1 MEKFFLKDL
10 FDKPI
15 SGEWGTEIQD
25 VSEGSPVIRTTNFT
39 NIGEI
44 DYNNLTYRNIDL
56 ALKENKILKPGDII
70 IEKSG
75 GTPDNPVGRVVYFN
89 EKNKKY
95 FTNNFTAILRTINN
109 NDSKYLF
116 YLLFYLHK
124 KRVVLKFQN
133 KTTGIINLQLNS
145 YLKITSV
152 KIPSLEIQEKV
163 VKLLDTLR
171 NLIKLRKVQIQVYDD
186 LIESLFFKFI
196 RSDYIHEI
204 SFDDLFEIIDGD
216 RGKNYPKKNDLLEK
230 GYCLFLNAKNV
241 TKYGFKFDEL
251 EFITEEK
258 DKVLRKGRAS
268 CGDFILTTRGTV
280 GNIAYIDEDINFKN
294 IRINS
299 GMVIL
304 RKKMELNPKFFEI
317 VIRKSDILNKAM
329 SGSAQPQLPIKSLK
343 KVNVP
348 MIDIKMQ
355 NKFAEYV
362 IKIEE
367 EKKKLRASLVEL
379 EILFDALMQ
388 DAFSGNLF
396 KEWEGR

>member
-355 NKFAEYV
+355 DKFADYV
-362 IKIEE
+362 IKIEG

-379 EILFDALMQ
+379 EILFEALMQ

-396 KEWEGR
+396 KE

>member
-396 KEWEGR
+396 KE

>member
-1 MEKFFLKDL
+1 MEWVKLEEIATITAGKNAPKDNEFSLEGHPFIRAGHLEALVEGMEEDRLPYVDLDIANKNKYKLYDSNTIIFAKSGMSILKDRVYML
-10 FDKPI
+10 KKPSYLVNHLAALEIYDK
-15 SGEWGTEIQD
+15 E
-25 VSEGSPVIRTTNFT
+25 V
-39 NIGEI
+39 
-44 DYNNLTYRNIDL
+44 
-56 ALKENKILKPGDII
+56 
-70 IEKSG
+70 
-75 GTPDNPVGRVVYFN
+75 
-89 EKNKKY
+89 NKK
-95 FTNNFTAILRTINN
+95 FI
-109 NDSKYLF
+109 KY
-116 YLLFYLHK
+116 
-124 KRVVLKFQN
+124 
-133 KTTGIINLQLNS
+133 QLS
-145 YLKITSV
+145 YIRPSSLIKGESYPSI
-152 KIPSLEIQEKV
+152 SLEDIKNLKV
-163 VKLLDTLR
+163 LLTSKRNQNRIVGLLDKIKII
-171 NLIKLRKVQIQVYDD
+171 IKLRKEQIQAYDD
-186 LIESLFFKFI
+186 LIESLFYKI
-196 RSDYIHEI
+196 IKSDYIHEI

-241 TKYGFKFDEL
+241 TKHGFRFDEL

-280 GNIAYIDEDINFKN
+280 GNIAYIDEDINFEN

-304 RKKMELNPKFFEI
+304 RKKKELNPKFFEI
-317 VIRKSDILNKAM
+317 VIRKTDILNKAM

-355 NKFAEYV
+355 NKFAEFV
-362 IKIEE
+362 VKIEE
-367 EKKKLRASLVEL
+367 EKKKLRASLDEL
-379 EILFDALMQ
+379 EILFDGLMQ

>member
-329 SGSAQPQLPIKSLK
+329 SGSAQPQLPIKTLK

-355 NKFAEYV
+355 NKFADYV

-367 EKKKLRASLVEL
+367 EKKKLRASLDEL
-379 EILFDALMQ
+379 EILFDALME

-396 KEWEGR
+396 KE